1 MKLRP
6 SSHTCE
12 TLFWMCIWFR
22 QLCVCAR
29 TYSPA
34 AQSWSGA
41 SWTARSGPYWLRCP
55 GTFAAVWTC
64 TQSRTLAAG
73 GREEVKTTLQTPHTH
88 THTRCLECVTS
99 AHACDSDLEFGDHA
113 GLGVVAGAVLVDQTF
128 GQHLGVK
135 LLENV
140 FVLDVLE
147 HNHLREET
155 AWSLWFHCKT
165 KTSPYR
171 EARVTA
177 SHHLVQSVLQF
188 SLLWVFGAEKET
200 KTNKMLF

>member
-1 MKLRP
+1 M
-6 SSHTCE
+6 
-12 TLFWMCIWFR
+12 
-22 QLCVCAR
+22 CVCAHLQSSGSELVR
-29 TYSPA
+29 CFLNCSFRSLLTPMSWNIRCSLDVYSKPHACCRRKRRNQNNPA
-34 AQSWSGA
+34 DA
-41 SWTARSGPYWLRCP
+41 
-55 GTFAAVWTC
+55 
-64 TQSRTLAAG
+64 
-73 GREEVKTTLQTPHTH
+73 PHPH

-200 KTNKMLF
+200 KTNKMLFSISFGG

>member
-1 MKLRP
+1 MCVRALTVQRLRVGQVLLELLVQVLTD
-6 SSHTCE
+6 SDVLEHS
-12 TLFWMCIWFR
+12 LQFGR
-22 QLCVCAR
+22 VLKAAR
-29 TYSPA
+29 LL
-34 AQSWSGA
+34 Q
-41 SWTARSGPYWLRCP
+41 
-55 GTFAAVWTC
+55 
-64 TQSRTLAAG
+64 
-73 GREEVKTTLQTPHTH
+73 EEEKKSKQPCRRPTPTH

-200 KTNKMLF
+200 KTNKMLFSISFGG

>member
-1 MKLRP
+1 M
-6 SSHTCE
+6 
-12 TLFWMCIWFR
+12 
-22 QLCVCAR
+22 
-29 TYSPA
+29 
-34 AQSWSGA
+34 
-41 SWTARSGPYWLRCP
+41 
-55 GTFAAVWTC
+55 
-64 TQSRTLAAG
+64 
-73 GREEVKTTLQTPHTH
+73 
-88 THTRCLECVTS
+88 
-99 AHACDSDLEFGDHA
+99 
-113 GLGVVAGAVLVDQTF
+113 DQTF

-200 KTNKMLF
+200 KTNKNVVLNLIWRLNYRQADAILLFSL